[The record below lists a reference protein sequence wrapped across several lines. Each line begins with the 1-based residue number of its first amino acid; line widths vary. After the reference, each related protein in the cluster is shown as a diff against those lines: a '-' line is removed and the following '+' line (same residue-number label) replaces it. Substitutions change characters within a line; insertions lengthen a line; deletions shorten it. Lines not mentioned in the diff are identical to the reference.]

1 MTITVRKLIV
11 RLRMW
16 YARIR
21 GHKEHRWD
29 YEPSEWYMGKHN
41 KKNKEKKIMFETKV
55 KEQQVKRY
63 IVMKR
68 YNGND
73 YFYSERGFSD
83 INDADSYAELLRK
96 QEPDYKWFLFEQ
108 SKQYGNGEDKDA

>member
-1 MTITVRKLIV
+1 
-11 RLRMW
+11 
-16 YARIR
+16 
-21 GHKEHRWD
+21 
-29 YEPSEWYMGKHN
+29 
-41 KKNKEKKIMFETKV
+41 
-55 KEQQVKRY
+55 
-63 IVMKR
+63 MKR